1 MLTELHLSNFK
12 SWRELDIKLGR
23 VTGLF
28 GTNSS
33 GKSSILQFLLML
45 KQTKDATDRGLVLD
59 LGGQNQ
65 LVNLGSFKDLIY
77 KHQQDLSLTW
87 SLYWFDGCH
96 QNNSDLYQTSVETK
110 LNNKEIKVKSLKFY
124 SKNSMIRDNDTD
136 MFLSDTDD
144 FKKYHCL
151 INIPF
156 PINSNEELSKE
167 IIYQKPPIKT
177 HIIPLFEE
185 NFELSY
191 FDSKNNEFNAF
202 QDIIYRLNDISY
214 SYEILMDEIYYLAPL
229 REYPQREYQWR
240 GSSPSTV
247 GSRGENTINA
257 ILAATI
263 RNETRIIPE
272 SNEEKPFQE
281 VIAYWLKKL
290 GLIHEFKLKEIAEGT
305 GLFHAIV
312 KKESESTEAF
322 LTDVGFGVSQVLP
335 AIVLLYYVPEG
346 SIILMEQPEIHL
358 HPSVQSDLADVILQ
372 VSKQR
377 NIQVI
382 VESHSEHLL
391 QRFQRRVAEES
402 YPVEELKLY
411 FCDSQQGESK
421 LMDLE
426 IDEFGDIKNYPDNFF
441 GDEMAEM
448 AATHKAALKRK
459 IQAQTK

>member
-1 MLTELHLSNFK
+1 MLTHLSLNNFK
-12 SWRELDIKLGR
+12 SWQTLDLPLAR

-65 LVNLGSFKDLIY
+65 LVNLGSYKSLIY
-77 KHQQDLSLTW
+77 KHQEDLSLKWTINW
-87 SLYWFDGCH
+87 KGYIKPQDTTLFNFEISVDTFFKKKEMQVKFLRYQFNQLISEVGGMFCEMKL
-96 QNNSDLYQTSVETK
+96 QNESIKDYEFKTSIGF
-110 LNNKEIKVKSLKFY
+110 LNKEPI
-124 SKNSMIRDNDTD
+124 
-136 MFLSDTDD
+136 SDTVA
-144 FKKYHCL
+144 
-151 INIPF
+151 
-156 PINSNEELSKE
+156 SAS
-167 IIYQKPPIKT
+167 PIKT
-177 HIIPLFEE
+177 YIFPDDIKKVHRARNVLI
-185 NFELSY
+185 
-191 FDSKNNEFNAF
+191 DVEFV
-202 QDIIYRLNDISY
+202 
-214 SYEILMDEIYYLAPL
+214 YEKLMDKIYYLAPL

-240 GSSPSTV
+240 GLSRSSV
-247 GSRGENTINA
+247 GYRGEYTIEV
-257 ILAATI
+257 ILAATF

-281 VIAYWLKKL
+281 VIAYWLKQL

-312 KKESESTEAF
+312 KKDPKSTEAF

-358 HPSVQSDLADVILQ
+358 HPSVQSGLADVILQ

-391 QRFQRRVAEES
+391 QRFQRRIAEES
-402 YPVEELKLY
+402 YPVDELKLY
-411 FCDSQQGESK
+411 FCDSKNGESK

-426 IDEFGDIKNYPDNFF
+426 IDEYGDIKNYPDNFF
-441 GDEMAEM
+441 GDEMAEI
-448 AATHKAALKRK
+448 AATRIAGLQRKMKAAEKNGG
-459 IQAQTK
+459 

>member
-1 MLTELHLSNFK
+1 MV
-12 SWRELDIKLGR
+12 I
-23 VTGLF
+23 VF
-28 GTNSS
+28 G
-33 GKSSILQFLLML
+33 
-45 KQTKDATDRGLVLD
+45 
-59 LGGQNQ
+59 
-65 LVNLGSFKDLIY
+65 
-77 KHQQDLSLTW
+77 
-87 SLYWFDGCH
+87 
-96 QNNSDLYQTSVETK
+96 
-110 LNNKEIKVKSLKFY
+110 
-124 SKNSMIRDNDTD
+124 
-136 MFLSDTDD
+136 
-144 FKKYHCL
+144 
-151 INIPF
+151 
-156 PINSNEELSKE
+156 
-167 IIYQKPPIKT
+167 KT
-177 HIIPLFEE
+177 V
-185 NFELSY
+185 
-191 FDSKNNEFNAF
+191 
-202 QDIIYRLNDISY
+202 
-214 SYEILMDEIYYLAPL
+214 YERMYYLAPL
-229 REYPQREYQWR
+229 REYPKREYQWS
-240 GSSPSTV
+240 GASPSHV
-247 GSRGENTINA
+247 GYRGENTINA

-272 SNEEKPFQE
+272 SNEKKPFQE

-290 GLIHEFKLKEIAEGT
+290 EMCHEFKLKEIAEGT

-312 KKESESTEAF
+312 KKEPESTEAF

-335 AIVLLYYVPEG
+335 ALVLLYYVPEG

-358 HPSVQSDLADVILQ
+358 HPSVQSGLADVILQ

>member
-1 MLTELHLSNFK
+1 
-12 SWRELDIKLGR
+12 
-23 VTGLF
+23 
-28 GTNSS
+28 
-33 GKSSILQFLLML
+33 ML

-65 LVNLGSFKDLIY
+65 LVNLGSFKSLIY
-77 KHQQDLSLTW
+77 MHQEDLSLKWDIEW
-87 SLYWFDGCH
+87 SINF
-96 QNNSDLYQTSVETK
+96 NNSELYKNSVEVVLK
-110 LNNKEIKVKSLKFY
+110 NKEIKVNSLILISRLNRFEIK
-124 SKNSMIRDNDTD
+124 SKNDT
-136 MFLSDTDD
+136 
-144 FKKYHCL
+144 
-151 INIPF
+151 
-156 PINSNEELSKE
+156 SNEYEVITEKVTSVELKINQCNRDETEFCKTDKE
-167 IIYQKPPIKT
+167 SFNISSPPIKT
-177 HIIPLFEE
+177 HLFPID
-185 NFELSY
+185 F
-191 FDSKNNEFNAF
+191 KNQTINIESA
-202 QDIIYRLNDISY
+202 
-214 SYEILMDEIYYLAPL
+214 YERILDKIYYLAPL
-229 REYPQREYQWR
+229 REYPKREYQWS
-240 GSSPSTV
+240 GASPSGV
-247 GSRGENTINA
+247 GYRGEYAINA
-257 ILAATI
+257 ILAATF
-263 RNETRIIPE
+263 RNETRIIPD

-290 GLIHEFKLKEIAEGT
+290 GLIHEFKITEIAEGT

-312 KKESESTEAF
+312 KKEPESTEAL

-335 AIVLLYYVPEG
+335 ALVLLYYVPED

-358 HPSVQSDLADVILQ
+358 HPSVQSGLADVILQ

-411 FCDSQQGESK
+411 FCDSKQGESK

-459 IQAQTK
+459 IKAQTK